1 MIKKVLLVI
10 LLPIFLFAFTGCI
23 DDIISGSED
32 ENPVYIGFVSKEI
45 MSEGTKFSFVHL
57 EINNK
62 KITDEK
68 IIYVPKGKQKVK
80 IVFKVGETYYEKEYK
95 FNNDN
100 GASIFIN
107 TTELTIYENK

>member
-45 MSEGTKFSFVHL
+45 MSEGTKF
-57 EINNK
+57 
-62 KITDEK
+62 
-68 IIYVPKGKQKVK
+68 
-80 IVFKVGETYYEKEYK
+80 
-95 FNNDN
+95 
-100 GASIFIN
+100 
-107 TTELTIYENK
+107 